1 MNDFDQPGTDSE
13 RLAALLC
20 GLMHFMM
27 VPTGSGTISSAHVA
41 RLCLSR
47 IVAQIELS
55 HRHGRQ
61 PDEVTIRDF
70 RTLLAA
76 LSNWSGITRREL
88 LKSFS
93 QILNEENGSLIAEG
107 GRHAG

>member
-1 MNDFDQPGTDSE
+1 
-13 RLAALLC
+13 
-20 GLMHFMM
+20 
-27 VPTGSGTISSAHVA
+27 
-41 RLCLSR
+41 
-47 IVAQIELS
+47 
-55 HRHGRQ
+55 
-61 PDEVTIRDF
+61 VTTRDF

-93 QILNEENGSLIAEG
+93 QILTEENGSLIAEG